1 MKPIS
6 SFNFGMLVTQVR
18 NDRGLHL
25 GWLPRAPIE
34 LSEIC
39 LAAKRI
45 LPGYV
50 EFVVSSARI
59 VASRHLPFEANYWV
73 SSEQTRHVRLI
84 GASESDLRKI

>member
-6 SFNFGMLVTQVR
+6 SFNFGILVTPVR

-25 GWLPRAPIE
+25 GWLLRPLIE
-34 LSEIC
+34 LLSHEVSRNTCANSSTVISLSTI

-59 VASRHLPFEANYWV
+59 VALRHLPFLK
-73 SSEQTRHVRLI
+73 S
-84 GASESDLRKI
+84 